1 MAAKIRKP
9 IALGEALVESLA
21 VNERINQCLLENL
34 DDEAW
39 RADPPGGKGRT
50 VAAIVAHI
58 HNVRHMWLAVSA
70 KGSGIELPDKVDRN
84 TLTKAQAV
92 KALAKSHAALSALV
106 RQSVEGDGRIRDFKP
121 DVVNFVGYVIAHEA
135 HHRGQV
141 AMLARQ
147 LGHPLPQKA
156 GFGMWEWG
164 SRWKECGF
172 EE

>member
-1 MAAKIRKP
+1 MPAKTRKP
-9 IALGEALVESLA
+9 IALGEALVQSLA
-21 VNERINQCLLENL
+21 VNERINQYLLENL

-50 VAAIVAHI
+50 VAAIVAHV
-58 HNVRHMWLAVSA
+58 HNVRHMWLSA
-70 KGSGIELPDKVDRN
+70 AATNTGIVLPEKVDRSV
-84 TLTKAQAV
+84 LTKAQAG

-106 RQSVEGDGRIRDFKP
+106 RQSIEGDGRIRDFRP

-141 AMLARQ
+141 TMLARQ
-147 LGHPLPQKA
+147 VGHPLPQKA